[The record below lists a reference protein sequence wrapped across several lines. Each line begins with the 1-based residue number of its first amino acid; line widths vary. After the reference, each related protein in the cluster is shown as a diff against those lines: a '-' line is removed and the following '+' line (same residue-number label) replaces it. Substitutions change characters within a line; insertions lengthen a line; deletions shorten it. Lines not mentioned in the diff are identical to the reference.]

1 MFRDYLVLGGAG
13 LVGLQVC
20 RRISTVLSPR
30 RIVVASLL
38 EAEAR
43 DAVAR
48 LTAEFPSG
56 GDGGPERPVQSGK
69 PGPAFEA
76 AWGNLFVPEDLAH
89 APRAEALQD
98 RAIRRRLMAT
108 LYGDFERAYE
118 ENHLVRLIAR
128 TRPDVVVDCVNTATG
143 LSYQDVFQGASK
155 VMGWLGD
162 DGFDAEGTE
171 DLEHFLLSQSVP
183 QLIRHVRFVHRATT
197 EHRTRVYLKVG
208 TTGTGGMGLNIPYTH
223 SEDKPSKV
231 LLAKTEA
238 AFGHTG
244 LLFLLARTP
253 DAPIV
258 KEVKPAAMI
267 GYKAVKT
274 IQARDRHGNGKLFEP
289 RQLRLAPGAGEAL
302 ELADPAEGYR
312 QTGDLVLSVVDT
324 GENGLFTRGEFAAIT
339 ALGQMEYI
347 TPEEIAQVVV
357 HEIRG
362 ANTGQDIVS
371 AIDSSVMVPSY
382 KAGLVRQAALHD
394 LLQAE
399 DEQAR
404 VGTPLPSVALGRLG
418 PPELSKL
425 LFEAQL
431 LKECYGSLPGVLGE
445 PRRGADEVSARVA
458 SHLANS
464 PVRSLAP
471 SIGIPILLPDGQ
483 TLLRGP
489 WINVPE
495 RDGHGTSAPVDA
507 QDRVD
512 TWAERGWIDLRPAN
526 LGVWLERLGRMVTA
540 RSELRDLGSAAANI
554 HTYLPATFEIGEVV
568 AWIFNNEMG
577 GHRIK

>member
-1 MFRDYLVLGGAG
+1 MVRDYLVLGGAG

-20 RRISTVLSPR
+20 RRIATVLAPR
-30 RIVVASLL
+30 RIVVASML
-38 EAEAR
+38 EQEAH

-48 LTAEFPSG
+48 LAAEFPAA
-56 GDGGPERPVQSGK
+56 R
-69 PGPAFEA
+69 FEP
-76 AWGNLFVPEDLAH
+76 AWGNLFVPEDLAD
-89 APRAEALQD
+89 APRAQALQD
-98 RAIRRRLMAT
+98 PAIRRRLMAT
-108 LYGDFERAYE
+108 LYGDFEQAYQ
-118 ENHLVRLIAR
+118 ENHLVRLVAR
-128 TRPDVVVDCVNTATG
+128 IRPDVVVDCVNTATG

-162 DGFDAEGTE
+162 EGFDPQGTE
-171 DLEHFLLSQSVP
+171 DLEYFLLSQSVP

-197 EHRTRVYLKVG
+197 EHQTRVYLKVG

-267 GYKAVKT
+267 GYKAVRT
-274 IQARDRHGNGKLFEP
+274 IEARDKHGNNKLFEP
-289 RQLRLAPGAGEAL
+289 RAIRLEPGAGQGL

-312 QTGDLVLSVVDT
+312 ETGDLVLSVVDT

-371 AIDSSVMVPSY
+371 AIDGSVMVPSY

-399 DEQAR
+399 DQQAAA
-404 VGTPLPSVALGRLG
+404 GAPLPSVALGRLG

-431 LKECYGSLPGVLGE
+431 LKECYGTIPGAIGE
-445 PRRGADEVSARVA
+445 PPRTAEEVSARLA
-458 SHLANS
+458 SHLDGS
-464 PVRSLAP
+464 PVRTLAP
-471 SIGIPILLPDGQ
+471 SIGIPILLPDGR

-495 RDGHGTSAPVDA
+495 RDGHDTTAALDGDGRL
-507 QDRVD
+507 DR
-512 TWAERGWIDLRPAN
+512 WAEKGWIDLRPVNVA
-526 LGVWLERLGRMVTA
+526 VWLGRLRRMVAA
-540 RSELRDLGSAAANI
+540 RAELRDLGSAAANI